1 MNWDYIKTTVIFL
14 LFHFFSFTQSNLDDY
29 KYVTVPDRF
38 DFLKTADQYQ
48 LNSLTEFLLT
58 KNGFIVLGNLDYY
71 PSDLTENR
79 CLMLD
84 LNIKKIKSFLKTKL
98 ELQFKNCKNEIV
110 FTSDVGVSNE
120 KDFKKAFHEALR
132 ESFISITNANY
143 NFSKKSFASNLKTKK
158 LMPDESLE
166 NDTSLIKTKIDNKNY
181 KVIVVPTNYGYDVV
195 GGNKNILLSLY
206 QTTCDNLYIIDKLPG
221 TAYKRGNRWVREYIK
236 DKKTIIESLFNGF

>member
-132 ESFISITNANY
+132 ESFISY
-143 NFSKKSFASNLKTKK
+143 FHFDS
-158 LMPDESLE
+158 P
-166 NDTSLIKTKIDNKNY
+166 
-181 KVIVVPTNYGYDVV
+181 P
-195 GGNKNILLSLY
+195 
-206 QTTCDNLYIIDKLPG
+206 P
-221 TAYKRGNRWVREYIK
+221 
-236 DKKTIIESLFNGF
+236 